1 MAKVKGFL
9 ERIKDGE
16 QIIVAEGYLF
26 LFERRGYLKAGPFVP
41 EVILENPELVRSA
54 YREFV
59 HAGSDV
65 VLAFTYYA
73 HREKM
78 RIIGRE
84 HELTKMN
91 MDALRMARE
100 VADETGTLMAGN
112 ISNTNLYFPGDGEKD
127 RTIKEMF
134 KEQVEWA
141 VKAGADFIVG
151 ETFNYLGEA
160 MLALEAVKEVGNG
173 LPCVITFSTG
183 ATQIRDGKYITLGLE
198 PYDQVCQKIYDAGA
212 TVVGLNCGRGP
223 ETMIPMLEQ
232 IRESYKGPLAAL
244 PVPYRTTEEEPSY
257 LTIKDPT
264 NGERLFPVNLH
275 VVYCSHT
282 DIARFADKCKE
293 LNINYVGICCGN
305 QASFTRTIAE
315 QFGRT
320 PPASRFSLDM
330 SKHVIFGTDD
340 GVDKANQSTYQPLVE
355 QAKERDDHL

>member
-59 HAGSDV
+59 HAGSEV

-84 HELTKMN
+84 NDLVKMN

-100 VADETGTLMAGN
+100 VADETGTMMAGN
-112 ISNTNLYFPGDGEKD
+112 ICNTNLYFPGDEEKD
-127 RTIKEMF
+127 KTIKEMF
-134 KEQVEWA
+134 KEQVRWA
-141 VKAGADFIVG
+141 VEAGADFIVG
-151 ETFNYLGEA
+151 ETFTHLGEA
-160 MLALEAVKEVGNG
+160 MLALEAIKEEGNG
-173 LPCVITFSTG
+173 LPAVITLTTG
-183 ATQIRDGKYITLGLE
+183 TVEYRDGKYNTLGSE
-198 PYDQVCQKIYDAGA
+198 PYDQVCQKLYDAGA

-223 ETMIPMLEQ
+223 ETMIPILEQ
-232 IRESYKGPLAAL
+232 IRKTYKGPLAAL
-244 PVPYRTTEEEPSY
+244 PVPYRTTEEEPSF
-257 LTIKDPT
+257 LTITDPA

-305 QASFTRTIAE
+305 QASFTRTLAE

-330 SKHVIFGTDD
+330 SKHPIFGTHDD
-340 GVDKANQSTYQPLVE
+340 VDKANQSMYQQFIE
-355 QAKERDDHL
+355 T